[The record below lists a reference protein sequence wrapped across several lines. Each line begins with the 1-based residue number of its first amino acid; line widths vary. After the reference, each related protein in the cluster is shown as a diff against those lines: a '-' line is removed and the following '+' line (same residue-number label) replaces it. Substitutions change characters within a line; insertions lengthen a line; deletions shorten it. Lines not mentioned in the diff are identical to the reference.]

1 MSGSLRGH
9 RAARPAF
16 ERTGRSDGMV
26 VAASVAA
33 LGISMPALASV
44 GDAVQGGGGF
54 VGMPIEMLVRVFVG
68 EVPRDVEAVRLVF
81 ERPLPAW
88 GWFLSVMGAL
98 AVGWWSYRRLTGGS
112 RTSSRVWRGSLAVV
126 RAAVLVLVALLVA
139 GPSLRF
145 ERTRTERDRLIVLV
159 DRSMSMSIKDAPG
172 GVARDDQAAA
182 VLANAEPALARIART
197 KDIEY
202 VGFAGGVFTLQ
213 RDGSRT
219 SRSSSEDATDGEG
232 AVAAT
237 GSTPVERPA
246 LGTSS
251 GERTDLDIALR
262 QALARAAGRPVS
274 GVLLLSDGRS
284 ASPVSADALEAFE
297 RDSIPVHAVALGS
310 ATRLG
315 DAAIVGVAVPGR
327 AFVRDRVPVEV
338 RVDRGGVSGEVAVRL
353 VDASTGAEIARKAV
367 PESAEGEAAGETTVV
382 LDGASEDAGSRAW
395 RVEIVSERPD
405 LVRENDRSEV
415 AVEFIDR
422 PLRVLYVEGASRWE
436 YRYLKNLLMREKDI
450 ESSIMLLSADRDFAQ
465 EGNMPISRLPRTRE
479 EFSKYD
485 LFVIGDVPSGFF
497 SPDQL
502 AILRSEVAD
511 RGAGLLWIGGDRSTP
526 SSWESTPLADLM
538 PFKPPFALDA
548 RTGSSALAPTT
559 AAARLGVMRLSDED
573 DGWPDAFVD
582 PAIRWSKLR
591 YVQSVPR
598 ARVKPTAEVLAM
610 AEGSGPIGE
619 EPTPAVMRM
628 RFGAGDIVYVATDEI
643 WRWRYGQG
651 ERLPERFWVPIVRL
665 LARESIAQGEARA
678 RLAVAPGRIAPGEST
693 VVSLRIVDEE
703 SAAKAP
709 GVVPVEVRDADG
721 NPVARIELTREEGD
735 ASAFFVP
742 ERTGRFTAIAE
753 DPAFGRVEAPFE
765 VVRDDDELRR
775 GDADHAAL
783 AEVARRTGGRML
795 DVDSVRGLAEILP
808 LRARET
814 DESTER
820 TIWDTWPALFLLL
833 GLLAIE
839 WSGRR
844 LLRLV

>member
-1 MSGSLRGH
+1 MSGSIPAH
-9 RAARPAF
+9 RAARPALK
-16 ERTGRSDGMV
+16 RSWRGFD
-26 VAASVAA
+26 ASAGASISASIAA
-33 LGISMPALASV
+33 LGIPMPAMASV
-44 GDAVQGGGGF
+44 GDAVDGGNGR
-54 VGMPIEMLVRVFVG
+54 VGTLIEGLVRVFVG

-182 VLANAEPALARIART
+182 VLGSAEPALARIART

-213 RDGSRT
+213 RDASNSARP
-219 SRSSSEDATDGEG
+219 SSGDATD
-232 AVAAT
+232 T
-237 GSTPVERPA
+237 ISVERPV
-246 LGTSS
+246 LGASS

-353 VDASTGAEIARKAV
+353 VDASTGAEIARKVV
-367 PESAEGEAAGETTVV
+367 PESAEGDAAGETTVV
-382 LDGASEDAGSRAW
+382 LDGASDDAGPRAW
-395 RVEIVSERPD
+395 RVEIVCERPD
-405 LVRENDRSEV
+405 LVRENDQSEM

-422 PLRVLYVEGASRWE
+422 PLRVLYIEGSSRWE

-548 RTGSSALAPTT
+548 RTGASALAPTT
-559 AAARLGVMRLSDED
+559 AAARLGVLRLSDED

-678 RLAVAPGRIAPGEST
+678 RLSVAPGRVAPGEST

-709 GVVPVEVRDADG
+709 AIVPVEVRDADG

-783 AEVARRTGGRML
+783 AEIARRTGGRML

-820 TIWDTWPALFLLL
+820 TIWDTWPALAMLL

>member
-1 MSGSLRGH
+1 MTDVGWIQVLSQLPVQSVEGNV
-9 RAARPAF
+9 
-16 ERTGRSDGMV
+16 ERTFDQT
-26 VAASVAA
+26 
-33 LGISMPALASV
+33 LAQTTAQTTVQSIVRTFV
-44 GDAVQGGGGF
+44 GD
-54 VGMPIEMLVRVFVG
+54 
-68 EVPRDVEAVRLVF
+68 VPRDVETVRLVF

-88 GWFLSVMGAL
+88 GWFLTAVGAL
-98 AVGWWSYRRLTGGS
+98 LIGWWSYRRLTGGS
-112 RTSSRVWRGSLAVV
+112 RASSRAWRGMLAVV
-126 RAAVLVLVALLVA
+126 RAAVLMLVALLIA

-159 DRSMSMSIKDAPG
+159 DRSLSMSIKDAPG
-172 GVARDDQAAA
+172 GITRDEQAVA
-182 VLANAEPALARIART
+182 VLDAVRPTLTRIART

-213 RDGSRT
+213 READGASRT
-219 SRSSSEDATDGEG
+219 RALDADADTELIGG
-232 AVAAT
+232 
-237 GSTPVERPA
+237 PL
-246 LGTSS
+246 LGVSS

-262 QALARAAGRPVS
+262 QSLARAAGRPVS

-297 RDSIPVHAVALGS
+297 RDSIPVHVVALGS
-310 ATRLG
+310 AARLG
-315 DAAIVGVAVPGR
+315 DAAIVGVSVPGR

-338 RVDRGGVSGEVAVRL
+338 RVDRGGVVGEVVVRL
-353 VDASTGAEIARKAV
+353 VDVSTGAEIARKIV
-367 PESAEGEAAGETTVV
+367 PDGADGVNGSGSGEMTVV
-382 LDGASEDAGSRAW
+382 LDGASDDAGSRAW

-405 LVRENDRSEV
+405 LVQENDRSDV

-422 PLRVLYVEGASRWE
+422 PLRVLYIEGSSRWE
-436 YRYLKNLLMREKDI
+436 YRYLKNLLMRERDI

-485 LFVIGDVPSGFF
+485 LFIIGDVPSGFF

-511 RGAGLLWIGGDRSTP
+511 RGAGLLWIAGDRNTP

-538 PFKPPFALDA
+538 PLKPPFALDA
-548 RTGSSALAPTT
+548 RTGASAITPTS
-559 AAARLGVMRLSDED
+559 AAERLGVLRLSDEE
-573 DGWPDAFVD
+573 DGWPDALVD
-582 PAIRWSKLR
+582 PAIRWSKFR
-591 YVQSVPR
+591 FVQLVPR
-598 ARVKPTAEVLAM
+598 ARVKPTAEVLAT
-610 AEGSGPIGE
+610 ADGTTANAE
-619 EPTPAVMRM
+619 EPTPVVMRM

-651 ERLPERFWVPIVRL
+651 ERLPERFWIPIVRL
-665 LARESIAQGEARA
+665 LSRESIAQGEARA
-678 RLAVAPGRIAPGEST
+678 RLSVAPVRLAPGESA

-703 SAAKAP
+703 SAARSPAT
-709 GVVPVEVRDADG
+709 VPVEVRDTGG
-721 NPVARIELTREEGD
+721 NPVARIELTRDEED
-735 ASAFFVP
+735 ASAFYVP
-742 ERTGRFTAIAE
+742 ERTGRFIAIAE
-753 DPAFGRVEAPFE
+753 DPAFGRVETPFE

-775 GDADHAAL
+775 GDADHASL
-783 AEVARRTGGRML
+783 AEIARRTGGRIL
-795 DVDSVRGLAEILP
+795 DANSVRGLAEVLP

-820 TIWDTWPALFLLL
+820 TIWDTWPALAMFL

>member
-1 MSGSLRGH
+1 MSGSIPAH
-9 RAARPAF
+9 RAARRALK
-16 ERTGRSDGMV
+16 RSWRGFD
-26 VAASVAA
+26 ASAGASISASIAA
-33 LGISMPALASV
+33 LGIPMPAMASV
-44 GDAVQGGGGF
+44 GDAVNGGNGR
-54 VGMPIEMLVRVFVG
+54 VGTLIEGLVRVFVG

-182 VLANAEPALARIART
+182 VLGSAESALARIART

-213 RDGSRT
+213 RDASNSARP
-219 SRSSSEDATDGEG
+219 SSGDATD
-232 AVAAT
+232 T
-237 GSTPVERPA
+237 ISVERPV
-246 LGTSS
+246 LGASS

-262 QALARAAGRPVS
+262 QALSRAAGRPVS

-367 PESAEGEAAGETTVV
+367 PESGEGDAAGETTVV

-405 LVRENDRSEV
+405 LVRENDQSEM

-422 PLRVLYVEGASRWE
+422 PLRVLYIEGSSRWE

-548 RTGSSALAPTT
+548 RTGASALGPTT
-559 AAARLGVMRLSDED
+559 AAARLGVLRLSDED

-678 RLAVAPGRIAPGEST
+678 RLSVAPGRIAPGEST

-709 GVVPVEVRDADG
+709 AVVPVEVRDADG

-783 AEVARRTGGRML
+783 AEIARRTGGRML

-808 LRARET
+808 LRAREM

-820 TIWDTWPALFLLL
+820 TIWDTWPALVLLL

>member
-1 MSGSLRGH
+1 
-9 RAARPAF
+9 
-16 ERTGRSDGMV
+16 
-26 VAASVAA
+26 
-33 LGISMPALASV
+33 
-44 GDAVQGGGGF
+44 
-54 VGMPIEMLVRVFVG
+54 
-68 EVPRDVEAVRLVF
+68 
-81 ERPLPAW
+81 
-88 GWFLSVMGAL
+88 
-98 AVGWWSYRRLTGGS
+98 
-112 RTSSRVWRGSLAVV
+112 
-126 RAAVLVLVALLVA
+126 
-139 GPSLRF
+139 
-145 ERTRTERDRLIVLV
+145 
-159 DRSMSMSIKDAPG
+159 
-172 GVARDDQAAA
+172 
-182 VLANAEPALARIART
+182 
-197 KDIEY
+197 
-202 VGFAGGVFTLQ
+202 
-213 RDGSRT
+213 
-219 SRSSSEDATDGEG
+219 
-232 AVAAT
+232 
-237 GSTPVERPA
+237 
-246 LGTSS
+246 
-251 GERTDLDIALR
+251 
-262 QALARAAGRPVS
+262 
-274 GVLLLSDGRS
+274 
-284 ASPVSADALEAFE
+284 
-297 RDSIPVHAVALGS
+297 
-310 ATRLG
+310 
-315 DAAIVGVAVPGR
+315 
-327 AFVRDRVPVEV
+327 
-338 RVDRGGVSGEVAVRL
+338 
-353 VDASTGAEIARKAV
+353 V
-367 PESAEGEAAGETTVV
+367 PESGEGDAAGETTVV
-382 LDGASEDAGSRAW
+382 LDGASDDAGPRAW
-395 RVEIVSERPD
+395 RVEIVCERPD
-405 LVRENDRSEV
+405 LVRENDQSEM

-422 PLRVLYVEGASRWE
+422 PLRVLYIEGASRWE

-548 RTGSSALAPTT
+548 RTGASALGPTT
-559 AAARLGVMRLSDED
+559 AAARLGVLRLSDED

-678 RLAVAPGRIAPGEST
+678 RLSVAPGRIAPGEST

-709 GVVPVEVRDADG
+709 AVVPVEVRDADG

-783 AEVARRTGGRML
+783 AEIARRTGGRML

-808 LRARET
+808 LRAREM

-820 TIWDTWPALFLLL
+820 TIWDTWPALVLLL

>member
-1 MSGSLRGH
+1 MSGSIPAH
-9 RAARPAF
+9 RAARRALK
-16 ERTGRSDGMV
+16 RSWRGFD
-26 VAASVAA
+26 ASAGASIGASIAA
-33 LGISMPALASV
+33 LGIPMPAMASV
-44 GDAVQGGGGF
+44 GDAVNGGNGR
-54 VGMPIEMLVRVFVG
+54 VGTLIEGLVRVFVG

-112 RTSSRVWRGSLAVV
+112 RTSSRVWRGSLAIV
-126 RAAVLVLVALLVA
+126 RAAVLVLAALLVA
-139 GPSLRF
+139 GPCLRF

-182 VLANAEPALARIART
+182 VLGSAEPALARIART

-213 RDGSRT
+213 RDASKSMRP
-219 SRSSSEDATDGEG
+219 SSGEATD
-232 AVAAT
+232 T
-237 GSTPVERPA
+237 ISVERPV
-246 LGTSS
+246 LGASS

-262 QALARAAGRPVS
+262 QALSRAAGRPVS

-367 PESAEGEAAGETTVV
+367 PESGEGDAAGETTVV

-405 LVRENDRSEV
+405 LVRENDQSEM

-422 PLRVLYVEGASRWE
+422 PLRVLYIEGSSRWE

-548 RTGSSALAPTT
+548 RTGASALGPTT
-559 AAARLGVMRLSDED
+559 AAARLGVLRLSDED

-678 RLAVAPGRIAPGEST
+678 RLSVAPGRIAPGEST

-709 GVVPVEVRDADG
+709 AVVPVEVRDADG

-783 AEVARRTGGRML
+783 AEIARRTGGRML

-808 LRARET
+808 LRAREM

-820 TIWDTWPALFLLL
+820 TIWDTWPALVLLL